1 MKNNKT
7 STAMINWVQSKLQD
21 SVSHLQN
28 PDTFEIEKNQHDQDI
43 SFYVENYVKPFVD
56 TTVNVVLDKIEK
68 NNPIF
73 NRDVI
78 SQLISDKIDH
88 VQAVI
93 SNQSFFL
100 DPKFAPIYQKLKSKT
115 NKIMEDAVFK
125 SLDNS
130 NDNEKKDDDAISA
143 DDFDVNSFIK
153 QDFEQS

>member
-1 MKNNKT
+1 
-7 STAMINWVQSKLQD
+7 MINWVQSKLQD

-56 TTVNVVLDKIEK
+56 TTVNIVLDKIEK
-68 NNPIF
+68 NNSIF
-73 NRDVI
+73 NREVI

-100 DPKFAPIYQKLKSKT
+100 DPKCCPIYHKIKSKT
-115 NKIMEDAVFK
+115 NKMMEDAAIK
-125 SLDNS
+125 GMENITDKDNL
-130 NDNEKKDDDAISA
+130 KKDNDSISV

-153 QDFEQS
+153 GDFDRA